1 MEKSPNSLEVGT
13 THLPVFQ
20 AIKENSRDLKK
31 SASWSALLAGFLAVL
46 ISVTGPVAILFQA
59 AQAGHLSEGQ
69 TNSWLWTIFLG
80 SGIFGI
86 VLTLRYRM
94 PIIGAWGSATTALL
108 VDSLTSHPFP
118 EVVGAYFIASIAV
131 TALGM
136 SGLFSKFI
144 HLVPRPVVMAM
155 LGGVLFNFGVTAFSS
170 VRSGPWIAL
179 PMIVIFFA
187 GRAFKFKATI
197 VFALL
202 SGLLVAALQKKLVNP
217 HIHADLVHPMW
228 TNPTFTVASAI
239 NLALPIFLLVMT
251 TQFAT
256 GSAVLFNMNYEAPIN
271 AIVTTG
277 GFLSLLSAGF
287 GGSGVNCA
295 AMTAAIGCGPDA
307 DPNPKTR
314 YFAGFVSGLVYLALG
329 LYAGVESG
337 FLSSLPAVLVAVLAG
352 LALIPTISSAIHEA
366 LVDAEYRDA
375 GIVALSISVS
385 GIKFFSI
392 AAPFWA
398 LVGGILVHQFTVWGN
413 KKGDEK

>member
-1 MEKSPNSLEVGT
+1 MEKSPSALEVGT
-13 THLPVFQ
+13 TNVPVFQ
-20 AIKENSRDLKK
+20 AIRENVVDIKK

-59 AQAGHLSEGQ
+59 AQAGHLSEAQ

-80 SGIFGI
+80 SGLFGL

-108 VDSLTSHPFP
+108 VDSLATHPFH
-118 EVVGAYFIASIAV
+118 EVVGAFFVASLAV
-131 TALGM
+131 TALGL

-179 PMIVIFFA
+179 PMIIIFFA
-187 GRAFKFKATI
+187 GRAFKFRATI

-202 SGLLVAALQKKLVNP
+202 AGLAVAGIQHKLVNP
-217 HIHADLVHPMW
+217 HIHANLVHPIW

-256 GSAVLFNMNYEAPIN
+256 GSAVLLNMNYEAPVN
-271 AIVTTG
+271 AIVTVG
-277 GFLSLLSAGF
+277 GVLSLLSAGF

-314 YFAGFVSGLVYLALG
+314 YFAGVTSGFVYIALG
-329 LYAGVESG
+329 LYAGVETG
-337 FLSSLPAVLVAVLAG
+337 FLNTLPTVLLAVLAG
-352 LALIPTISSAIHEA
+352 LALIPTISSAINEA

-375 GIVALSISVS
+375 GIAALLISVS

-398 LVGGILVHQFTVWGN
+398 LVGGILIHQFTLWGN
-413 KKGDEK
+413 RKKKS

>member
-13 THLPVFQ
+13 THLPVFR
-20 AIKENSRDLKK
+20 AIKENTRDLKK
-31 SASWSALLAGFLAVL
+31 SATWSALLAGFLAVL

-59 AQAGHLSEGQ
+59 AQAGHLSEAQ

-80 SGIFGI
+80 SGIFGL

-118 EVVGAYFIASIAV
+118 EVVGAYFVASIAV

-217 HIHADLVHPMW
+217 HIHADLVHPIW

-314 YFAGFVSGLVYLALG
+314 YFAGFVSGLVYIALG

-337 FLSSLPAVLVAVLAG
+337 FLSALPAVLVAVLAG